1 MTEKERKYLN
11 NRLNELYNKKIQLSI
26 QMHKTD
32 KEIASIVKKLGEE
45 IETKCEN

>member
-11 NRLNELYNKKIQLSI
+11 NRLNELYNKKIQLNI
-26 QMHKTD
+26 QIRKID
-32 KEIASIVKKLGEE
+32 KEIASIIKKLGEE